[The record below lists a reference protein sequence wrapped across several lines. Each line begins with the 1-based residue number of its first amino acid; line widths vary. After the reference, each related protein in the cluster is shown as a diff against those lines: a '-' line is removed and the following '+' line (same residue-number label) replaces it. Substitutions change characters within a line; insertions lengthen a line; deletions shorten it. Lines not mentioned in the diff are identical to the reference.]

1 VFNLSTIKPNM
12 FPPIKLKSQTETWT
26 IKQLLE
32 LNRLDKLNLSPHYQR
47 NAIWSLPMQRQLIES
62 IQKGYPLPNF
72 FVRETRRNQFE
83 MVDGQQ
89 RGRSIIGFWNGEFS
103 DNNSFK
109 MSDEIRKTAQY
120 RDSIDSFLSYKLD
133 VCVVDNAMTDLEVE
147 RFYVLVNKSGMRLN
161 RPELRKA
168 EFYSTRFLK
177 LATKVAN
184 DSLFGGLSLF
194 SDSSVDRMNDV
205 DFASELLAFLKS
217 GFSDK
222 KEKVD
227 AIYASDISE
236 REFQELETQITSVLK
251 KIKALDDATPI
262 EETRFKQRGDFYT
275 LFSFVHL
282 NPEVPAEMLLYC
294 YNTILALSPHI
305 KPSQEECDPL
315 MNYAINCVSQSNSKR
330 AREGRHQFF
339 VDLFLNKDSKPT
351 PAQKAIGVFYS
362 IPGDSYVR
370 KWGFLLLDLN
380 LLSE

>member
-1 VFNLSTIKPNM
+1 M
-12 FPPIKLKSQTETWT
+12 FPPIKIKSHSETWT

-32 LNRLDKLNLSPHYQR
+32 LKRLDKLNLNPHYQR

-62 IQKGYPLPNF
+62 IQNGYPLPNF
-72 FVRETRRNQFE
+72 FVREIRRNQFE

-103 DNNSFK
+103 DASKLK
-109 MSDEIRKTAQY
+109 MSDEIKQAAQN
-120 RDSIDSFLSYKLD
+120 RESIESFLSYKLD
-133 VCVVDNAMTDLEVE
+133 VCIIDNVMTDLEVE

-177 LATKVAN
+177 LATEVAN

-205 DFASELLAFLKS
+205 DFASELLTFLKI

-227 AIYASDISE
+227 ALYASDISE
-236 REFQELETQITSVLK
+236 REFKELEEQMTLVLK
-251 KIKALDDATPI
+251 KIKALDDSTPI
-262 EETRFKQRGDFYT
+262 DDTRFKQRGDFYT
-275 LFSFVHL
+275 LFAFINL
-282 NPEVPAEMLLYC
+282 NPDLPTEMLVYC
-294 YNTILALSPHI
+294 YNTILALSPQI
-305 KPSQEECDPL
+305 KPSQEDCDPL

-351 PAQKAIGVFYS
+351 PAQKAIGDYYS
-362 IPGDSYVR
+362 IPNDAYIR
-370 KWGFLLLDLN
+370 KWGFLLLNLDL
-380 LLSE
+380 LGE